1 LKHVFLTITTAIRAN
16 VTNKKVYWVPLAN
29 FKTCKNLKEYLHKE
43 DAELKIKEMT
53 VLFDKVAIANSKDLK
68 KMLQPGSMVDIT
80 LEISDGRTQE
90 YVVHDK

>member
-1 LKHVFLTITTAIRAN
+1 
-16 VTNKKVYWVPLAN
+16 
-29 FKTCKNLKEYLHKE
+29 
-43 DAELKIKEMT
+43 MT